1 MAAKKSN
8 LSSKAKK
15 AYYDRVR
22 RSNYLASLRLE
33 RFDVEREAVMG
44 ELSDRTSSD
53 KKPDPRAGDKIPE

>member
-22 RSNYLASLRLE
+22 RSNYL
-33 RFDVEREAVMG
+33 G
-44 ELSDRTSSD
+44 QSS
-53 KKPDPRAGDKIPE
+53 AGTV